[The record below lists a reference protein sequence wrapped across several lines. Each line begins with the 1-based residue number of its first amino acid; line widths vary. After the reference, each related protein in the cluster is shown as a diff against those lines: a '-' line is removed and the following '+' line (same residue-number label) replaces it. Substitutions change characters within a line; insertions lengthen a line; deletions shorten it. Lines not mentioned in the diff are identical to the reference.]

1 LPDHA
6 NRENEMSQM
15 KQIVVGVD
23 GSDCSRRALSWA
35 HAEAL
40 EHGAELVVLTTWRLQ
55 NMSAAS
61 AGGIY
66 VAEPDLQPET
76 LAETV
81 LADALRELPQD
92 LAVTLRHEVIEGNAA
107 KTLIEWSSAAD
118 LVVVGSR
125 GHGGFAGMLLGSVS
139 QHLVSHASC
148 TVVVVR

>member
-1 LPDHA
+1 MS
-6 NRENEMSQM
+6 EM
-15 KQIVVGVD
+15 KLIVVGVD

-40 EHGAELVVLTTWRLQ
+40 EHGAELLVLTTWKLQ
-55 NMSAAS
+55 NMSAAT
-61 AGGIY
+61 AGGVY
-66 VAEPDLQPET
+66 VAEPDMQPRT

-81 LADALRELPQD
+81 LTDAMGELPHD
-92 LAVTLRHEVIEGNAA
+92 EAVTVRPEVIEGNAA
-107 KTLIEWSSAAD
+107 KTLIERSSTAD

-139 QHLVSHASC
+139 QHLVSHATC